1 MTNRRYGDLGM
12 GVKRA
17 VDCTHRHV
25 ILLDMKQSDPILLDV
40 FRAYGTQT
48 AIAKELGVTRQAI
61 SKWRHVPLK
70 YVRRVSQFTGLSPA
84 VLRPDI
90 YADL

>member
-1 MTNRRYGDLGM
+1 
-12 GVKRA
+12 
-17 VDCTHRHV
+17 
-25 ILLDMKQSDPILLDV
+25 MKQSDPILFDV

-48 AIAKELGVTRQAI
+48 KLAKELGVTRQAI

-70 YVRRVSQFTGLSPA
+70 YVRRLSQFTGLPPS
-84 VLRPDI
+84 VLRPDV

>member
-1 MTNRRYGDLGM
+1 MTNRNLVDLGTA
-12 GVKRA
+12 VKRA

-25 ILLDMKQSDPILLDV
+25 IVLLMKQCDPIVLDV
-40 FRAYGTQT
+40 FRAYGTQS
-48 AIAKELGVTRQAI
+48 ALARQLGVTRQAI

-70 YVRRVSQFTGLSPA
+70 YVRVVSQFTGLSPA

-90 YADL
+90 YDGI

>member
-1 MTNRRYGDLGM
+1 MTNRRYGGWGQRSSERLTASTGQI
-12 GVKRA
+12 
-17 VDCTHRHV
+17 
-25 ILLDMKQSDPILLDV
+25 ILVHMKQSDPILLDV

-48 AIAKELGVTRQAI
+48 KLAKELGVTRQAI

-70 YVRRVSQFTGLSPA
+70 YVRRLSQFTGLSPA
-84 VLRPDI
+84 MLRPDV

>member
-1 MTNRRYGDLGM
+1 MTNRKYGGW
-12 GVKRA
+12 GQRSSKRLTA
-17 VDCTHRHV
+17 STGQI
-25 ILLDMKQSDPILLDV
+25 ILVHMKQSDPILFDV

-48 AIAKELGVTRQAI
+48 KLAKELGVTRQAI

-70 YVRRVSQFTGLSPA
+70 YVRRLSQFTGLPPS
-84 VLRPDI
+84 VLRPDV

>member
-1 MTNRRYGDLGM
+1 MTNRRYGGWGQRSSERLTASTGQI
-12 GVKRA
+12 
-17 VDCTHRHV
+17 
-25 ILLDMKQSDPILLDV
+25 ILVHMKQSDPILLDV

-48 AIAKELGVTRQAI
+48 KLAKELGVTRQAI

-70 YVRRVSQFTGLSPA
+70 YVRRLTQFTGLSPA
-84 VLRPDI
+84 MLRPDV

>member
-1 MTNRRYGDLGM
+1 MTNRRYGGWGQRSSERLTASTGQI
-12 GVKRA
+12 
-17 VDCTHRHV
+17 
-25 ILLDMKQSDPILLDV
+25 ILIHMKQSDPILLDV

-48 AIAKELGVTRQAI
+48 KLAKELGVTRQAI

-70 YVRRVSQFTGLSPA
+70 YVRRLSQFTGLSPA
-84 VLRPDI
+84 VLRPDV

>member
-1 MTNRRYGDLGM
+1 MTNRRYGGWGQRSSGRLTASTGQI
-12 GVKRA
+12 
-17 VDCTHRHV
+17 
-25 ILLDMKQSDPILLDV
+25 ILVNMKQFDPVLLDV

-48 AIAKELGVTRQAI
+48 KLAKELGVTRQAI

-70 YVRRVSQFTGLSPA
+70 YVRRLSQFTGLTPS
-84 VLRPDI
+84 VLRPDV

>member
-12 GVKRA
+12 SVKRT
-17 VDCTHRHV
+17 VDFAHRHV
-25 ILLDMKQSDPILLDV
+25 IFLGMRQCDPIVLDV

-48 AIAKELGVTRQAI
+48 KLAKELGVTRQAI

-70 YVRRVSQFTGLSPA
+70 YVRRVSQFTGFSPA
-84 VLRPDI
+84 VLRPDV
-90 YADL
+90 YAEL

>member
-1 MTNRRYGDLGM
+1 MTNQRYGGWGQRSSERLTASTGQI
-12 GVKRA
+12 
-17 VDCTHRHV
+17 
-25 ILLDMKQSDPILLDV
+25 ILIHMKQSDPILLDV

-48 AIAKELGVTRQAI
+48 KLAKELGVTRQAI

-70 YVRRVSQFTGLSPA
+70 YVRRLSQFTGLPPS
-84 VLRPDI
+84 VLRPDV